1 LQEITSPQNPRLKNA
16 AKLRTRRG
24 REKQNRIII
33 DGFREVGHA
42 IDASTEITE
51 LFGCMSILNKEKRQR
66 FEELAQRAKTE
77 VFNVDTHVFNK
88 LAFGDRAEGVVA
100 VARKP
105 NASLDQLNLPDSP
118 LIGVI
123 ESIEKPGNVGAV
135 IRSADGAGLDAV
147 IVVSGGTD
155 LYNPNAIRASL
166 GGIFS
171 MNVADASAQETIL
184 WLEQNNIKITCRH
197 GLMEHKVTRRSI
209 SNNRRRLCWE
219 ARLTDCLPNG
229 IDPVSL
235 PLHCR
240 CMASSI
246 VSTSPLRLQSSST
259 KLVDNEVDQR
269 RTRHPACL
277 EPNRGVP
284 IDGAQQARCL
294 SYLGSVLLGVLAVG
308 E

>member
-1 LQEITSPQNPRLKNA
+1 MQEITSPQNPRLKNA

-184 WLEQNNIKITCRH
+184 WLEQNNIKI
-197 GLMEHKVTRRSI
+197 LA
-209 SNNRRRLCWE
+209 
-219 ARLTDCLPNG
+219 AR
-229 IDPVSL
+229 V
-235 PLHCR
+235 
-240 CMASSI
+240 
-246 VSTSPLRLQSSST
+246 
-259 KLVDNEVDQR
+259 
-269 RTRHPACL
+269 
-277 EPNRGVP
+277 
-284 IDGAQQARCL
+284 DGAQ
-294 SYLGSVLLGVLAVG
+294 SYTKVDFKQPAAIVLGSEAHGLSSEWNRPSVASIALPMHGKLDSLNISASAAVLFYEARRQRG
-308 E
+308 